1 MSFKTFIAFCIWTTS
16 VAAGPLPGKG
26 TETIHSV
33 AHVKRGREVDYTKL
47 SAEAWGVYKRLGFVL
62 DTPHIV
68 LKGTDEKGRAFVVE
82 VFTWKSSD
90 IPDHAPPEVKAI
102 WRKLEDVCEPR
113 DGRRGIDF
121 SEVTALQLD

>member
-1 MSFKTFIAFCIWTTS
+1 MSFKTLIAFCIWS
-16 VAAGPLPGKG
+16 ASLAAGPLPGKG

-33 AHVKRGREVDYTKL
+33 AHIKPGREVEYAKL
-47 SAEAWGVYKRLGFVL
+47 SAEAWAIYTRLGFVL

-68 LKGTDEKGRAFVVE
+68 LQGSDEKGRSYVVE
-82 VFTWKSSD
+82 VFTWKSPD

-102 WRKLEDVCEPR
+102 WRKLEDACEPR